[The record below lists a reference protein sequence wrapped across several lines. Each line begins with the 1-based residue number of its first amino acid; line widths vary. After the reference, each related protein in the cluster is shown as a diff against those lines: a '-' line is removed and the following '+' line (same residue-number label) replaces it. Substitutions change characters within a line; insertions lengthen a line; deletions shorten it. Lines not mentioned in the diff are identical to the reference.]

1 MRSLEGVPLARHE
14 HPRSRHS
21 GLLKTDTA
29 QVSVDLL
36 HASLLGVFGGLRSAA
51 TCLLCLPGIMREELG
66 DLVWQELSLC
76 QPFL

>member
-14 HPRSRHS
+14 HRRSCHS

-29 QVSVDLL
+29 QVSLDLL
-36 HASLLGVFGGLRSAA
+36 HASLLGVLSGLGSAA

-66 DLVWQELSLC
+66 DLVWQDLSLF
-76 QPFL
+76 QPKL